1 MNHDEP
7 QLSQPMHQP
16 INDRRVPPTPP
27 TPCAAH
33 EQRIA
38 LTEQAV
44 MSLKQT
50 NEGITTKLDLL
61 LAQMTKVALLEER
74 NITQQQDLTRAH
86 AKIEANAKTLDT
98 LAIESRAFM
107 AYAQG
112 RDKVL
117 WALGGVVLALLVKAM
132 FFASSHGMTP

>member
-1 MNHDEP
+1 MTQHDEP
-7 QLSQPMHQP
+7 QLQQPMHQP
-16 INDRRVPPTPP
+16 TYERRSLM
-27 TPCAAH
+27 PCAEH
-33 EQRIA
+33 EKRIS

-44 MSLKQT
+44 MSLKST

-74 NITQQQDLTRAH
+74 NITQQVDLGRAH
-86 AKIEANAKTLDT
+86 SKIELNSEKLEV

-107 AYAQG
+107 NYAKGQN
-112 RDKVL
+112 KVL
-117 WALGGVVLALLVKAM
+117 WAIGSVVLGLLIKAL

>member
-7 QLSQPMHQP
+7 QLQQPLHQP
-16 INDRRVPPTPP
+16 VYELRNNL
-27 TPCAAH
+27 PCAEH
-33 EQRIA
+33 EKRIS

-44 MSLKQT
+44 MSLKST

>member
-1 MNHDEP
+1 MSEP
-7 QLSQPMHQP
+7 ISQMHQP
-16 INDRRVPPTPP
+16 VNPHDRRAQF
-27 TPCAAH
+27 PCASH

-74 NITQQQDLTRAH
+74 HVTQQQDLTRAH
-86 AKIEANAKTLDT
+86 SKIESTNKELDE
-98 LAIESRAFM
+98 LAVETRKFI
-107 AYAQG
+107 AYSQG
-112 RDKVL
+112 QDKVL
-117 WALGGVVLALLVKAM
+117 WAIGAVVLALVTKAL
-132 FFASSHGMTP
+132 FFAANAGMTP